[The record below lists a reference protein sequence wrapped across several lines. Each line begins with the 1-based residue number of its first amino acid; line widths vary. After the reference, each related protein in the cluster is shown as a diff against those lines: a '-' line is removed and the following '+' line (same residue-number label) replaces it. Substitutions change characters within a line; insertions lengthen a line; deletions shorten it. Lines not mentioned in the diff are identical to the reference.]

1 MILSL
6 PLVPLWVMPTNPA
19 LLAVGAFLM
28 QFMVQGAWGVIP
40 VHLNELSPDEAR
52 GTFPG
57 LVYQLGNLFASVNA
71 TMQAGIA
78 AHYGN
83 NYGLALA
90 LVAVTVAIAIAILT
104 AMGAEAK
111 GITFGGNDGQRWEH
125 RQTQC
130 ERLQASNLFSGVNT
144 IERIR

>member
-1 MILSL
+1 MCGSLSERMGRRRTIVIAAILSL
-6 PLVPLWVMPTNPA
+6 ALVPLWVMPTNPA
-19 LLAVGAFLM
+19 LLGVGAFLM
-28 QFMVQGAWGVIP
+28 QFVVQGAWGVIP

-90 LVAVTVAIAIAILT
+90 LVAVTAAIVIAVLT

-111 GITFGGNDGQRWEH
+111 GIAFGARERRALGTGN
-125 RQTQC
+125 
-130 ERLQASNLFSGVNT
+130 
-144 IERIR
+144 